1 MEDIVG
7 LALIMCIVGP
17 VLFVP
22 ITAMVLKHRKEMLQ
36 IELERRR
43 LSNQEIVAQI
53 EALRQ
58 ELAQL
63 RDTSTQYDMSLQ
75 MNFGDASGARAYA
88 GATTGGA
95 NAGATLGYISPAIR
109 ASSLRNAHACIPIQ
123 LSTIVSTITTS
134 PPATEPRRRAI
145 TPQISPPTSPT
156 GGTHSPNSASSTPA
170 EMQPRALR

>member
-22 ITAMVLKHRKEMLQ
+22 ITAMVLKHRKEMLEM
-36 IELERRR
+36 ELERRR

-75 MNFGDASGARAYA
+75 
-88 GATTGGA
+88 A
-95 NAGATLGYISPAIR
+95 NLEMLQER
-109 ASSLRNAHACIPIQ
+109 VRLLEQQ
-123 LSTIVSTITTS
+123 LEEQTRVRI
-134 PPATEPRRRAI
+134 
-145 TPQISPPTSPT
+145 
-156 GGTHSPNSASSTPA
+156 
-170 EMQPRALR
+170 

>member
-7 LALIMCIVGP
+7 LALIVCIVGP

-36 IELERRR
+36 MELERRR

-75 MNFGDASGARAYA
+75 M
-88 GATTGGA
+88 
-95 NAGATLGYISPAIR
+95 TLETLQER
-109 ASSLRNAHACIPIQ
+109 VRLLEQQ
-123 LSTIVSTITTS
+123 LEEQTRVRI
-134 PPATEPRRRAI
+134 
-145 TPQISPPTSPT
+145 
-156 GGTHSPNSASSTPA
+156 
-170 EMQPRALR
+170 

>member
-36 IELERRR
+36 MELERRR
-43 LSNQEIVAQI
+43 LSNQEVIAQI
-53 EALRQ
+53 EAIRQ

-75 MNFGDASGARAYA
+75 
-88 GATTGGA
+88 A
-95 NAGATLGYISPAIR
+95 NLEMLQER
-109 ASSLRNAHACIPIQ
+109 VRLLEQQ
-123 LSTIVSTITTS
+123 LEEQTRV
-134 PPATEPRRRAI
+134 R
-145 TPQISPPTSPT
+145 
-156 GGTHSPNSASSTPA
+156 
-170 EMQPRALR
+170 L